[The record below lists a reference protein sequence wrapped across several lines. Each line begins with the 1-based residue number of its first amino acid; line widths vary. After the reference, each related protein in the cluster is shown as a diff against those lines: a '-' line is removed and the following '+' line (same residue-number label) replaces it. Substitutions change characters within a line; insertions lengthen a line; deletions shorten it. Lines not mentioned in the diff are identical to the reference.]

1 MTIYSEADLRQ
12 AIIQKESP
20 IVVEDK
26 TIGDAF
32 LVAERIQG
40 GLLPEVVLKRIQEG
54 GTCQVSVVGEG
65 VVIPVT
71 KGLASTITEL
81 LEMLED
87 EEIEIDVEEVA
98 GRKINLY
105 YNNRQ

>member
-1 MTIYSEADLRQ
+1 MTIYNEADLKQ

-32 LVAERIQG
+32 MVAGRIQG
-40 GLLPEVVLKRIQEG
+40 GLLLKVVLKRIQEG
-54 GTCQVSVVGEG
+54 GICQVSVGEG

-71 KGLASTITEL
+71 KGLASTISEL

-98 GRKINLY
+98 ERKINLF
-105 YNNRQ
+105 YNN

>member
-1 MTIYSEADLRQ
+1 MTIYSEADLKQ
-12 AIIQKESP
+12 AIIKKESP

-32 LVAERIQG
+32 LAAGRIQG
-40 GLLPEVVLKRIQEG
+40 ELLPKVVLKRIKES
-54 GTCQVSVVGEG
+54 GTCQVSVGEG

-71 KGLASTITEL
+71 KGLASTILEL

>member
-1 MTIYSEADLRQ
+1 MTIYNEADLKQ

-32 LVAERIQG
+32 MVAGRIQG
-40 GLLPEVVLKRIQEG
+40 GLLPKVVLKRIQEG
-54 GTCQVSVVGEG
+54 GICQVSIGEG

-71 KGLASTITEL
+71 KGLASTISEL

-98 GRKINLY
+98 GRKINLF
-105 YNNRQ
+105 YNN

>member
-1 MTIYSEADLRQ
+1 MTIYSDADLKQ

-32 LVAERIQG
+32 LVAGRVQG
-40 GLLPEVVLKRIQEG
+40 GLLPQVVLKRIQEG
-54 GTCQVSVVGEG
+54 GTCQVSVGEG

-71 KGLASTITEL
+71 KGLALTISEL
-81 LEMLED
+81 LEMLEA
-87 EEIEIDVEEVA
+87 EEIEIDVEEVV

-105 YNNRQ
+105 YNN

>member
-1 MTIYSEADLRQ
+1 MTIYSDADLKQ

-32 LVAERIQG
+32 LVAGRVQG
-40 GLLPEVVLKRIQEG
+40 GLLPQVVLKRIQEG
-54 GTCQVSVVGEG
+54 GTCQVSVGEG

-71 KGLASTITEL
+71 KGLASTISEL
-81 LEMLED
+81 LEMLGA
-87 EEIEIDVEEVA
+87 EEIEIDVEEVV

-105 YNNRQ
+105 YNN

>member
-1 MTIYSEADLRQ
+1 MIIYSEADLKQ
-12 AIIQKESP
+12 AIIQKESQ

-32 LVAERIQG
+32 LVAGRIQG
-40 GLLPEVVLKRIQEG
+40 GMLARVVLKRILEG
-54 GTCQVSVVGEG
+54 GTCQVSVGEG

-71 KGLASTITEL
+71 KGLASTISEL
-81 LEMLED
+81 LEMLGA
-87 EEIEIDVEEVA
+87 EEIEIDVEEVV

-105 YNNRQ
+105 YNN

>member
-1 MTIYSEADLRQ
+1 MTIYSDADLKQ

-26 TIGDAF
+26 TIGDAL
-32 LVAERIQG
+32 LVAGRVQG
-40 GLLPEVVLKRIQEG
+40 GLLPQVVLKRIQEG
-54 GTCQVSVVGEG
+54 GTCQVSVGEG

-71 KGLASTITEL
+71 KGLATTISEL
-81 LEMLED
+81 LEMLEA
-87 EEIEIDVEEVA
+87 EEIEIDVEEVV

-105 YNNRQ
+105 YNN

>member
-1 MTIYSEADLRQ
+1 MTIYSDADLKQ

-26 TIGDAF
+26 TIGNA
-32 LVAERIQG
+32 LLMAGRVQG
-40 GLLPEVVLKRIQEG
+40 GLLPQVVLKRIQEG
-54 GTCQVSVVGEG
+54 GTCQVSVGEG

-71 KGLASTITEL
+71 KGLATTISEL
-81 LEMLED
+81 LEMLEA
-87 EEIEIDVEEVA
+87 EEIEIDVEEVV

-105 YNNRQ
+105 YNN

>member
-1 MTIYSEADLRQ
+1 MTIYNEADLKQ

-20 IVVEDK
+20 IVVEEK

-32 LVAERIQG
+32 LVAGRIQG
-40 GLLPEVVLKRIQEG
+40 GLLLKVVLKRIQEG
-54 GTCQVSVVGEG
+54 GTCQVSVGEG

-81 LEMLED
+81 LVMLED

-98 GRKINLY
+98 GRKINLF
-105 YNNRQ
+105 YNN

>member
-1 MTIYSEADLRQ
+1 MIIYSEADLKQ
-12 AIIQKESP
+12 AIIQKENQ

-32 LVAERIQG
+32 LVAGRIQG
-40 GLLPEVVLKRIQEG
+40 GMLPRVVLKRILEG
-54 GTCQVSVVGEG
+54 GTCQVSVGEG

-71 KGLASTITEL
+71 KGLASTILEL

-87 EEIEIDVEEVA
+87 EEIEIDIEEVA
-98 GRKINLY
+98 ERKINLF
-105 YNNRQ
+105 YNN

>member
-1 MTIYSEADLRQ
+1 MTIYNEADLKQ
-12 AIIQKESP
+12 AIKKKESP

-32 LVAERIQG
+32 LVTGRIQG
-40 GLLPEVVLKRIQEG
+40 GLFSKVVLKRIQEG
-54 GTCQVSVVGEG
+54 GTCQVSVGEG

-71 KGLASTITEL
+71 RGLASTISEL
-81 LEMLED
+81 LEMLEN
-87 EEIEIDVEEVA
+87 EEIEIDVEEVV

-105 YNNRQ
+105 YNN

>member
-1 MTIYSEADLRQ
+1 MTIYSEADLKQ
-12 AIIQKESP
+12 AIIKKESP

-26 TIGDAF
+26 TIGDAI
-32 LVAERIQG
+32 LVAGRIQG
-40 GLLPEVVLKRIQEG
+40 GLLPKVVLKRLKESG
-54 GTCQVSVVGEG
+54 KCQVSVGEG

-71 KGLASTITEL
+71 KGLASTILEL

>member
-1 MTIYSEADLRQ
+1 MTIYNEADLKQ

-32 LVAERIQG
+32 MVAGRIQG
-40 GLLPEVVLKRIQEG
+40 GLLPKVVLKRIQEG
-54 GTCQVSVVGEG
+54 SICLVSVGVG

-71 KGLASTITEL
+71 KGLASTILEL

-98 GRKINLY
+98 ERKINLF
-105 YNNRQ
+105 YNN

>member
-1 MTIYSEADLRQ
+1 MTIYNEADLKQ

-32 LVAERIQG
+32 MVAGRIQG
-40 GLLPEVVLKRIQEG
+40 GLLPKVVLKRIKES
-54 GTCQVSVVGEG
+54 GTCQVSVGEG

-71 KGLASTITEL
+71 KLASTILEL

-98 GRKINLY
+98 ERKINLF
-105 YNNRQ
+105 YNN

>member
-1 MTIYSEADLRQ
+1 MLKKRLSGTL
-12 AIIQKESP
+12 
-20 IVVEDK
+20 
-26 TIGDAF
+26 F
-32 LVAERIQG
+32 LVAGRIQG
-40 GLLPEVVLKRIQEG
+40 GLLPKVVLKRIQEG
-54 GTCQVSVVGEG
+54 GTCQVSVGEG

-71 KGLASTITEL
+71 KGLASTISEL

-105 YNNRQ
+105 YNN

>member
-1 MTIYSEADLRQ
+1 MTIYSEDDLKL
-12 AIIQKESP
+12 ALLQKESP

-32 LVAERIQG
+32 LVAGRIQG
-40 GLLPEVVLKRIQEG
+40 GLFPKVVLKRIQEG
-54 GTCQVSVVGEG
+54 GTCQVSVGEG

-71 KGLASTITEL
+71 RGLASTISEL
-81 LEMLED
+81 LEMLEN

-98 GRKINLY
+98 RRKINLY
-105 YNNRQ
+105 YNN

>member
-1 MTIYSEADLRQ
+1 MTIYSDADLKQ

-26 TIGDAF
+26 TIGDAL
-32 LVAERIQG
+32 LVAGRVQG
-40 GLLPEVVLKRIQEG
+40 GLLPKVVLQRIQEG
-54 GTCQVSVVGEG
+54 GTCQVSVGEG

-71 KGLASTITEL
+71 KGLATTISEL
-81 LEMLED
+81 LEMLEA
-87 EEIEIDVEEVA
+87 EEIEIDVEEVV

-105 YNNRQ
+105 YNN

>member
-1 MTIYSEADLRQ
+1 MTIYSDADLKQ

-32 LVAERIQG
+32 LVAGWVQG
-40 GLLPEVVLKRIQEG
+40 GLLPQVVLKRIQEG
-54 GTCQVSVVGEG
+54 GTCQVSVGEG

-71 KGLASTITEL
+71 KGLASTISEL
-81 LEMLED
+81 LEMLEA
-87 EEIEIDVEEVA
+87 EEIEIDVEEVV

-105 YNNRQ
+105 YNN

>member
-1 MTIYSEADLRQ
+1 MG
-12 AIIQKESP
+12 ES
-20 IVVEDK
+20 
-26 TIGDAF
+26 
-32 LVAERIQG
+32 
-40 GLLPEVVLKRIQEG
+40 
-54 GTCQVSVVGEG
+54 

-71 KGLASTITEL
+71 KGLASTISEL

-105 YNNRQ
+105 YNN

>member
-1 MTIYSEADLRQ
+1 MTIYSEADLKQ
-12 AIIQKESP
+12 AIIKKESP

-26 TIGDAF
+26 TIGNAF
-32 LVAERIQG
+32 LVAGRIQG
-40 GLLPEVVLKRIQEG
+40 GLLPKVVLKRIQEG
-54 GTCQVSVVGEG
+54 GTCQVSVGEG

-71 KGLASTITEL
+71 KGLASTISEL
-81 LEMLED
+81 LEVLED

>member
-1 MTIYSEADLRQ
+1 MTIYNEADLKQ

-32 LVAERIQG
+32 MVAGRIQG
-40 GLLPEVVLKRIQEG
+40 GLLPKVVLKRIQEG
-54 GTCQVSVVGEG
+54 SICQVSVGEG

-71 KGLASTITEL
+71 KGLASTISEL

-98 GRKINLY
+98 GRKINLF
-105 YNNRQ
+105 YNN

>member
-1 MTIYSEADLRQ
+1 MIIYSEADLKQ
-12 AIIQKESP
+12 AIIQKESQ

-32 LVAERIQG
+32 LVAGRIQG
-40 GLLPEVVLKRIQEG
+40 GLLPKVVLKKIQEG
-54 GTCQVSVVGEG
+54 GTCQVSVGEG

-71 KGLASTITEL
+71 KGMALTISEL
-81 LEMLED
+81 LEVLEA
-87 EEIEIDVEEVA
+87 EEIETDVEEVV

-105 YNNRQ
+105 YNN